1 MAAEFANSA
10 LESAVRAAREGG
22 GLSSWGLLS
31 KKNLMA
37 HVGFFFS
44 FHLPLPFHYM
54 GAYPS
59 KFKKSSMFLNLNGHI
74 RGSCS
79 GNNGSVATNIGKT

>member
-1 MAAEFANSA
+1 MGIA
-10 LESAVRAAREGG
+10 
-22 GLSSWGLLS
+22 
-31 KKNLMA
+31 KQKNLMA

-44 FHLPLPFHYM
+44 FYLPLPFHYM

-59 KFKKSSMFLNLNGHI
+59 IFKKFSMFLNLNGHI

-79 GNNGSVATNIGKT
+79 GNNGSVATNIGKTLNKCEIDVESIQICE